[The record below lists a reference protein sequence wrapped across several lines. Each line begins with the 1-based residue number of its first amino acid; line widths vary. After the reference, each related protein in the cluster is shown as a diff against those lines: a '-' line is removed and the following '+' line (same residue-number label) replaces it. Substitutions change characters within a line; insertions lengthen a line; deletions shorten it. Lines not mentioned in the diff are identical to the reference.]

1 VSAELATD
9 DFRSTI
15 GVRLELEELGA
26 DQHLGRTVRRR
37 AVRGE
42 GSDCR
47 LDQSVDDPACED
59 VPGSDE
65 LSRPARPGREVEL
78 LGRALLDDGAV
89 AHERDPVCEREGLLA
104 VVGDEDDGDAERADD
119 LRHLGA
125 QRLAQERVDIRPGL
139 VEEHELRGRGECA
152 RHGDALLLTSGQLVR
167 ESPAQAVES
176 DDRKELGYATGA
188 STAGETE
195 AHVLGDREVRE
206 EGVVLE
212 DHPDAALLWRYPG
225 ACPGDGSTGDLNRA
239 SVGTLEASHEP
250 EKRGLTA
257 AGGAE
262 ERDDLAA
269 VDAERGSVDSN
280 DLAKTLRH
288 VLESDHRALHV
299 RGTLHRLDAC
309 GRRSLPAGQGVFGP
323 SRPGGLR
330 WPPMT
335 LAEIYPLVT
344 ARALARRFTYE
355 VPDDVGRGAVVSVG
369 LGGRRVRGI
378 VVDVGVAAPEGV
390 EISAAGPVVDRVP
403 APLVEL
409 ALWLADYYG
418 STPARTLALVAP
430 HARARRGE
438 RRAPAL
444 REALQ
449 GEPEP
454 EKLTPAQREAVGHVV
469 AALDAGGGHVLL
481 HGPTGSG
488 KTEVYLQAC
497 AAALERGKGAIVLVP
512 EIALTPQAVGRF
524 VARFGDRVA
533 LLHSALTEAE
543 RRDERER
550 IARGDARIVVGARSA
565 IFAPVPGLGFVVV
578 DEEHDASYKQ
588 ESDPRYDARTVAAK
602 RAALEGAVALYGSA
616 TPRAESWAR
625 LDRVGLPARI
635 GAPLP
640 SVRLVDLRHEAGY
653 PLSAPLLAELAAV
666 AERGGRA
673 ILLLNRRGVSGAIHC
688 RACGVSRRC
697 RSCDVTLT
705 LHSDGRLHCHHCGFS
720 EELPER
726 CPECGSVELARIGA
740 GTQRLEAELAR
751 RVPGLERVRLDADTA
766 TKPGALR
773 AALERFASAPAAVLI
788 GTQMVAKGH
797 HFPGVAV
804 AAVVDAD
811 TGLAFPDFRA
821 EERTFQL
828 VTQLAGRSGRDAPGK
843 VLVQTFQP
851 DVIPLA
857 FAARHDVAGFLAQ
870 ELARREELGYPPFR
884 HLVSVVVSGPD
895 GNGPRRVL
903 AELRKALDVPA
914 ATQLMGP
921 APLLRLRGRHR
932 AQLLAKTASPRAFA
946 SRAAALLAAASPA
959 MRRDGLAAVVDVDPQ
974 SL

>member
-1 VSAELATD
+1 M
-9 DFRSTI
+9 
-15 GVRLELEELGA
+15 
-26 DQHLGRTVRRR
+26 
-37 AVRGE
+37 
-42 GSDCR
+42 
-47 LDQSVDDPACED
+47 P
-59 VPGSDE
+59 
-65 LSRPARPGREVEL
+65 
-78 LGRALLDDGAV
+78 
-89 AHERDPVCEREGLLA
+89 
-104 VVGDEDDGDAERADD
+104 
-119 LRHLGA
+119 
-125 QRLAQERVDIRPGL
+125 
-139 VEEHELRGRGECA
+139 
-152 RHGDALLLTSGQLVR
+152 
-167 ESPAQAVES
+167 
-176 DDRKELGYATGA
+176 
-188 STAGETE
+188 
-195 AHVLGDREVRE
+195 
-206 EGVVLE
+206 
-212 DHPDAALLWRYPG
+212 
-225 ACPGDGSTGDLNRA
+225 
-239 SVGTLEASHEP
+239 
-250 EKRGLTA
+250 
-257 AGGAE
+257 
-262 ERDDLAA
+262 
-269 VDAERGSVDSN
+269 
-280 DLAKTLRH
+280 
-288 VLESDHRALHV
+288 
-299 RGTLHRLDAC
+299 
-309 GRRSLPAGQGVFGP
+309 
-323 SRPGGLR
+323 
-330 WPPMT
+330 

-378 VVDVGVAAPEGV
+378 VVEVGVDAPGGV
-390 EISAAGPVVDRVP
+390 EIAAAGPVVDRVP

-444 REALQ
+444 REALP

-497 AAALERGKGAIVLVP
+497 AAALERGRGAIVLVP

-565 IFAPVPGLGFVVV
+565 IFAPVPGLGLVVV

-705 LHSDGRLHCHHCGFS
+705 LHSNGRLHCHHCGFS

-740 GTQRLEAELAR
+740 GTQRLETELAR
-751 RVPGLERVRLDADTA
+751 RVPGLERIRLDADTA

-773 AALERFASAPAAVLI
+773 EALERFASAPAAVLI

-811 TGLAFPDFRA
+811 TGLAIPDFRA

-851 DVIPLA
+851 DVTPLV

-884 HLVSVVVSGPD
+884 HLVSVVVSGPE
-895 GNGPRRVL
+895 GNGPRRML
-903 AELRKALDVPA
+903 TELREALDVPA